1 MQSAIGFDMGG
12 TAPIISLIVTLLQ
25 DVANMNWNRVGS
37 WTTFAVAAVLGGCVS
52 PGGVDGNI
60 INRYQRAVAERGAQ
74 ARLDTTGVGSLQ
86 PAKTTVGSRLPV
98 EDTVVSKTVQINES
112 YQVLN
117 QIEADAREAD
127 ARMVSLTRVVTTTVS
142 RKDPN
147 TGKVRPVVSVDKRGP
162 YSVAYPSVPSDV
174 HVVDTYRVGAETG
187 QVALVP
193 GDHKLIK
200 LSLEEAILRA
210 LANSLD
216 IRVVSFDPAIA
227 REDMVR
233 AAAAFDFTVFG
244 AIDRI
249 HAENKQAN
257 TFSGTIT
264 KQRNMSLGVKQHTT
278 TGADW
283 SLQWAMS
290 RAWDNSNN
298 AFNILNTHYEPTLVM
313 QVTQP
318 LFRNAWP
325 GFNLAQLRIARINA
339 KISDAA
345 FRDKVEEVITQVYSL
360 YWTLIQARR
369 SVEIQ
374 RRLLDQTQE
383 TYGITL
389 SRSEVDAPSAVI
401 TQIQSA
407 VRIRAAG
414 LITAR
419 KNILDVQ
426 QALARLLNDP
436 QVNALSSHEV
446 IPTTPMVTKRLELDP
461 VDQMLLALQHN
472 PQLEQARLGI
482 AASEI
487 NVSVAKNQTLPKIDL
502 SASAGIQ
509 NLGVH
514 ADRANFDMLHGD
526 YASFSLGLAYEY
538 PAGNRD
544 RLANLRQRKF
554 DRTKAVVTMQ
564 NTADQLAVSIA
575 ERIRQVHTSHE
586 EIVYQHA
593 AVKASE
599 AQLWALKAM
608 ETKRALT
615 PEFLQLKLQVQG
627 TLAGSE
633 QAELQAMVNYNNA
646 LADLA
651 RINGTVLELNR
662 VDIALPQVVND
673 QWTTPKP
680 TTATTTPASRPAG
693 DR

>member
-1 MQSAIGFDMGG
+1 
-12 TAPIISLIVTLLQ
+12 
-25 DVANMNWNRVGS
+25 MNWNRVGS
-37 WTTFAVAAVLGGCVS
+37 WTTFAVAALLGGCVS
-52 PGGVDGNI
+52 PGGVDGNL

-74 ARLDTTGVGSLQ
+74 PRLSDTGIGSLQ
-86 PAKTTVGSRLPV
+86 PAKTTVGSPLPV
-98 EDTVVSKTVQINES
+98 EDTVVSKTVRIDES
-112 YQVLN
+112 YKVHSQL
-117 QIEADAREAD
+117 DAGAK
-127 ARMVSLTRVVTTTVS
+127 MVKLTRVLTTTVNES
-142 RKDPN
+142 DPN

-174 HVVDTYRVGAETG
+174 HLVDTYRVGAETG
-187 QVALVP
+187 QAALIP

-216 IRVVSFDPAIA
+216 IRVVSFDPAIS
-227 REDMVR
+227 REDLVR

-244 AIDRI
+244 AMDRI

-257 TFSGTIT
+257 SFAGSIN
-264 KQRNMSLGVKQHTT
+264 KQRNWSLGVRQHTT

-283 SLQWAMS
+283 SLQWAMT
-290 RAWDNSNN
+290 RAWDNSD
-298 AFNILNTHYEPTLVM
+298 FFKLLNTHYEPTLVL

-318 LFRNAWP
+318 LLRNAWP
-325 GFNLAQLRIARINA
+325 GFNLAQLRIARINT

-360 YWTLIQARR
+360 YWTLIQARQG
-369 SVEIQ
+369 VEIQ

-389 SRSEVDAPSAVI
+389 SRSEVDAPSATI
-401 TQIQSA
+401 TQIQAS
-407 VRIRAAG
+407 VRIRAAT

-419 KNILDVQ
+419 KSILDVQ
-426 QALARLLNDP
+426 EALARLLNDS
-436 QVNALSSHEV
+436 QINALSSHEV
-446 IPTTPMVTKRLELDP
+446 VPTTPMVTERLELDP
-461 VDQMLLALQHN
+461 IDQMLLALQHN

-487 NVSVAKNQTLPKIDL
+487 NVSVAKNQTLPKLDL

-509 NLGVH
+509 DLGVQ

-526 YASFSLGLAYEY
+526 YASFSLGLAFEY
-538 PAGNRD
+538 PVGNRD
-544 RLANLRQRKF
+544 RLANLRQRKL
-554 DRTKAVVTMQ
+554 DRTKAMVTMQ

-575 ERIRQVHTSHE
+575 ERIRQVYTSHE

-608 ETKRALT
+608 ERKRALT

-662 VDIALPQVVND
+662 VDIALPRVVND
-673 QWTTPKP
+673 KWTTPKP
-680 TTATTTPASRPAG
+680 TTATTAPAARPAG
-693 DR
+693 DM

>member
-1 MQSAIGFDMGG
+1 MQSAIGFDMPG
-12 TAPIISLIVTLLQ
+12 TALIISMIVTLLQ

-37 WTTFAVAAVLGGCVS
+37 WTTFAVAAVVGGCVS
-52 PGGVDGNI
+52 PGGVDGNL
-60 INRYQRAVAERGAQ
+60 INRYQRAIVERGPQ
-74 ARLDTTGVGSLQ
+74 ARLDASGIGSLK
-86 PAKTTVGSRLPV
+86 PAKTTVGSPLPV
-98 EDTVVSKTVQINES
+98 EDTVVSKTVRIDES
-112 YQVLN
+112 YELRN
-117 QIEADAREAD
+117 ELEGGAK
-127 ARMVSLTRVVTTTVS
+127 MVEFSRVVTTTTNE
-142 RKDPN
+142 KDPD
-147 TGKVRPVVSVDKRGP
+147 TGKVRSVVVPVKRGP
-162 YSVAYPSVPSDV
+162 YSVAYPSVPADV
-174 HVVDTYRVGAETG
+174 HAVDTYRVGAKTG
-187 QVALVP
+187 QVALIP

-200 LSLEEAILRA
+200 LSLEEAVLRA

-244 AIDRI
+244 AMDRI

-264 KQRNMSLGVKQHTT
+264 KQRNMSFGVRQHTT

-283 SLQWAMS
+283 SLQWAMT
-290 RAWDNSNN
+290 RAWDNSSN

-374 RRLLDQTQE
+374 RRLLDQTQK

-389 SRSEVDAPSAVI
+389 SRSGLDAPGAII
-401 TQIQSA
+401 TQIQAS
-407 VRIRAAG
+407 VRIRAAA

-426 QALARLLNDP
+426 EALARLLNDP
-436 QVNALSSHEV
+436 QINALSKHEV
-446 IPTTPMVTKRLELDP
+446 IPTTPMVTERIELDP

-472 PQLEQARLGI
+472 PQLEQAKLGI

-487 NVSVAKNQTLPKIDL
+487 NVKVAKNQALPKLDL

-509 NLGVH
+509 DLATH
-514 ADRANFDMLHGD
+514 ADRANFDMFHGD
-526 YASFSLGLAYEY
+526 YASFSLGLAFEY

-544 RLANLRQRKF
+544 RLANLRQRKL
-554 DRTKAVVTMQ
+554 DRTKAIVTMQ

-575 ERIRQVHTSHE
+575 ERIRQIQTSHD

-599 AQLWALKAM
+599 AQLWALEAL
-608 ETKRALT
+608 ETKRART

-662 VDIALPQVVND
+662 VDIAMPQVVND
-673 QWTTPKP
+673 RWTTPKP
-680 TTATTTPASRPAG
+680 TTATTAPVTRPAG
-693 DR
+693 RKGLRSE